1 MRLRPLTLSDVSR
14 CAELEKVLFPGESP
28 WPARAFEQELA
39 AGHTTYWAVDASVN
53 HVDHDDNRVG
63 HNGNHVDRDDNRVGH
78 NDNHVD
84 HDVIHVDDEVVGYAG
99 VGRMGPAAW
108 PEYEIRTIGVAPE
121 AQRRG
126 IARMMMDAIV
136 ELADSHDAPIFLE
149 VRVGNDPAIRLYE
162 AYDFVIN
169 GLRRN
174 YYQPSGADAHTM
186 YRPRKSER

>member
-1 MRLRPLTLSDVSR
+1 MRLRPLASADAPR

-28 WPARAFEQELA
+28 WPARAFEQEIA

-53 HVDHDDNRVG
+53 RVG
-63 HNGNHVDRDDNRVGH
+63 HNVNREGH
-78 NDNHVD
+78 NDNRA
-84 HDVIHVDDEVVGYAG
+84 EVLGYAG

-108 PEYEIRTIGVAPE
+108 PEYEIRTIGVDPA
-121 AQRRG
+121 AQRQG
-126 IARMMMDAIV
+126 IARLMMDAIV

-186 YRPRKSER
+186 YRPRKSERC

>member
-1 MRLRPLTLSDVSR
+1 MRLRPLTSADALH

-28 WPARAFEQELA
+28 WPARAFEQEIA
-39 AGHTTYWAVDASVN
+39 AGHTTYWAVDMNVN
-53 HVDHDDNRVG
+53 RVDHN
-63 HNGNHVDRDDNRVGH
+63 DNRVGH
-78 NDNHVD
+78 NDNRVD
-84 HDVIHVDDEVVGYAG
+84 HNDNRGEVLGYAG

-108 PEYEIRTIGVAPE
+108 PEYEIRTIGVDPA

-126 IARMMMDAIV
+126 IARLMMDAIV

-149 VRVGNDPAIRLYE
+149 VRVGNEPAIRLYE
-162 AYDFVIN
+162 AYEFVIN

-186 YRPRKSER
+186 YRPRKSERC

>member
-1 MRLRPLTLSDVSR
+1 MRLRPLVLDDAPR
-14 CAELEKVLFPGESP
+14 CAELEKVLFPGETP
-28 WPARAFEQELA
+28 WPARAFEQEIA
-39 AGHTTYWAVDASVN
+39 AGHTTYWAVDMNVN
-53 HVDHDDNRVG
+53 REDHKDNREDHKDNRV
-63 HNGNHVDRDDNRVGH
+63 DH
-78 NDNHVD
+78 NDNRG
-84 HDVIHVDDEVVGYAG
+84 EVLGYAG

-108 PEYEIRTIGVAPE
+108 PEYEIRTIGVDPA

-126 IARMMMDAIV
+126 IARLMMDAIV

>member
-1 MRLRPLTLSDVSR
+1 MRLRPLASADAPR

-28 WPARAFEQELA
+28 WPARAFEQEIA

-53 HVDHDDNRVG
+53 RVG
-63 HNGNHVDRDDNRVGH
+63 HNDNRVGH
-78 NDNHVD
+78 NDNRA
-84 HDVIHVDDEVVGYAG
+84 EVLGYAG

-108 PEYEIRTIGVAPE
+108 PEYEIRTIGVDPA
-121 AQRRG
+121 AQRQG
-126 IARMMMDAIV
+126 IARLMMDAIV
-136 ELADSHDAPIFLE
+136 ERADSHDAPIFLE

-186 YRPRKSER
+186 YRPRKSERC

>member
-1 MRLRPLTLSDVSR
+1 MRLRPLVLDDAPR
-14 CAELEKVLFPGESP
+14 CAELEKVLFPGETP
-28 WPARAFEQELA
+28 WPARAFEQEIA

-53 HVDHDDNRVG
+53 REDHKDNREDHKDNRV
-63 HNGNHVDRDDNRVGH
+63 DH
-78 NDNHVD
+78 NDNRG
-84 HDVIHVDDEVVGYAG
+84 EVLGYAG

-108 PEYEIRTIGVAPE
+108 PEYEIRTIGVDPA

-126 IARMMMDAIV
+126 IARLMMDAIV

-186 YRPRKSER
+186 YRPRKSERC

>member
-1 MRLRPLTLSDVSR
+1 MRLRPLTLSDVPR

-53 HVDHDDNRVG
+53 HADH
-63 HNGNHVDRDDNRVGH
+63 DDNRVGH

-84 HDVIHVDDEVVGYAG
+84 HDDNPGDHDVIHVDHEVVGYAG

>member
-1 MRLRPLTLSDVSR
+1 MRLRPLTPADAPR

-28 WPARAFEQELA
+28 WPAHAFEQEIA
-39 AGHTTYWAVDASVN
+39 AGHTTYWAVDMNVN
-53 HVDHDDNRVG
+53 REG
-63 HNGNHVDRDDNRVGH
+63 HNDNRVGH
-78 NDNHVD
+78 NDNRVGHND
-84 HDVIHVDDEVVGYAG
+84 NRAEVLGYAG

-108 PEYEIRTIGVAPE
+108 PEYEIHTIGVDPA

-126 IARMMMDAIV
+126 IARLMMDAIV

-186 YRPRKSER
+186 YRPRKSERC

>member
-1 MRLRPLTLSDVSR
+1 MRLRPLVLDDAPR
-14 CAELEKVLFPGESP
+14 CAELEKVLFPGETP
-28 WPARAFEQELA
+28 WPARAFEQEIA

-53 HVDHDDNRVG
+53 RVG
-63 HNGNHVDRDDNRVGH
+63 HNVNREGH
-78 NDNHVD
+78 NVNRA
-84 HDVIHVDDEVVGYAG
+84 EVLGYAG

-108 PEYEIRTIGVAPE
+108 PEYEIRTIGVDPA
-121 AQRRG
+121 AQRQG
-126 IARMMMDAIV
+126 IARLMMDAIV

-186 YRPRKSER
+186 YRPRKSERC

>member
-1 MRLRPLTLSDVSR
+1 MRLRPLASADAPR

-28 WPARAFEQELA
+28 WPARAFEQEIA

-53 HVDHDDNRVG
+53 REG
-63 HNGNHVDRDDNRVGH
+63 HNVNRA
-78 NDNHVD
+78 
-84 HDVIHVDDEVVGYAG
+84 EVLGYAG

-108 PEYEIRTIGVAPE
+108 PEYEIRTIGVDPA
-121 AQRRG
+121 AQRQG
-126 IARMMMDAIV
+126 IARLMMDAIV

-186 YRPRKSER
+186 YRPRKSERC

>member
-1 MRLRPLTLSDVSR
+1 MRLRPLTLSDVPR

-53 HVDHDDNRVG
+53 HADHDDN
-63 HNGNHVDRDDNRVGH
+63 HVGH
-78 NDNHVD
+78 NDNRAD
-84 HDVIHVDDEVVGYAG
+84 HDDNCDDDVAHNVVGYAG

-149 VRVGNDPAIRLYE
+149 VRVGNDPAIGLYE

>member
-1 MRLRPLTLSDVSR
+1 MRLRPLTAADAPR

-28 WPARAFEQELA
+28 WPARAFEQEIA
-39 AGHTTYWAVDASVN
+39 AGHTTYWAVDAGG
-53 HVDHDDNRVG
+53 DHADS
-63 HNGNHVDRDDNRVGH
+63 
-78 NDNHVD
+78 
-84 HDVIHVDDEVVGYAG
+84 EALGYAG

-108 PEYEIRTIGVAPE
+108 PEYEIRTIGVAPD

-126 IARMMMDAIV
+126 IARLMMDAIV
-136 ELADSHDAPIFLE
+136 ELADSHDAPVFLE

-162 AYDFVIN
+162 TYDFVIN

-186 YRPRKSER
+186 YRPRKSERC

>member
-1 MRLRPLTLSDVSR
+1 MRLRPLTLGDVPR

-28 WPARAFEQELA
+28 WPARAFEQEIA
-39 AGHTTYWAVDASVN
+39 AGHTTYWAVDMNV
-53 HVDHDDNRVG
+53 NRVG
-63 HNGNHVDRDDNRVGH
+63 HNDNHVGHNDNRVGH
-78 NDNHVD
+78 NDNHAD
-84 HDVIHVDDEVVGYAG
+84 RDDNHVVGYAG

>member
-1 MRLRPLTLSDVSR
+1 MRLRPLASADAPR

-28 WPARAFEQELA
+28 WPARAFEQEIA

-53 HVDHDDNRVG
+53 
-63 HNGNHVDRDDNRVGH
+63 RVGH
-78 NDNHVD
+78 NDNRA
-84 HDVIHVDDEVVGYAG
+84 EVLGYAG

-108 PEYEIRTIGVAPE
+108 PEYEIRTIGVDPA
-121 AQRRG
+121 AQRQG
-126 IARMMMDAIV
+126 IARLMMDAIV

-162 AYDFVIN
+162 AYDFVFN

-186 YRPRKSER
+186 YRPRKSERC

>member
-1 MRLRPLTLSDVSR
+1 MRLRPLASADAPR

-28 WPARAFEQELA
+28 WPARAFEQEIA
-39 AGHTTYWAVDASVN
+39 AGHTTYWAVDMNVN
-53 HVDHDDNRVG
+53 RVDHNDNRVD
-63 HNGNHVDRDDNRVGH
+63 HNDNRDDNRD
-78 NDNHVD
+78 DNRG
-84 HDVIHVDDEVVGYAG
+84 EVLGYAG

-108 PEYEIRTIGVAPE
+108 PEYEIRTIGVDPA
-121 AQRRG
+121 AQRQG
-126 IARMMMDAIV
+126 IARLMMDAIV

-186 YRPRKSER
+186 YRPRKSERC

>member
-1 MRLRPLTLSDVSR
+1 MRLRPLVLDDAPR
-14 CAELEKVLFPGESP
+14 CAELEKVLFPGETP
-28 WPARAFEQELA
+28 WPARAFEQEIA

-53 HVDHDDNRVG
+53 REDHKDNRA
-63 HNGNHVDRDDNRVGH
+63 
-78 NDNHVD
+78 
-84 HDVIHVDDEVVGYAG
+84 EVLGYAG

-108 PEYEIRTIGVAPE
+108 PEYEIRTIGVDPA

-126 IARMMMDAIV
+126 IARLMMDAIV

-186 YRPRKSER
+186 YRPRKSERC

>member
-1 MRLRPLTLSDVSR
+1 MRLRPLTLGDVPR

-39 AGHTTYWAVDASVN
+39 AGHTTYWAVDMNV
-53 HVDHDDNRVG
+53 
-63 HNGNHVDRDDNRVGH
+63 NRVGH
-78 NDNHVD
+78 NDNRVD
-84 HDVIHVDDEVVGYAG
+84 HDVIHVAHNVVGYAG

>member
-1 MRLRPLTLSDVSR
+1 MRLRPLASADAPR

-28 WPARAFEQELA
+28 WPARAFEQEIA
-39 AGHTTYWAVDASVN
+39 AGHTTYWAVDMNVN
-53 HVDHDDNRVG
+53 RDDHNDNRDDHNDNRV
-63 HNGNHVDRDDNRVGH
+63 
-78 NDNHVD
+78 
-84 HDVIHVDDEVVGYAG
+84 EVLGYAG

-108 PEYEIRTIGVAPE
+108 PEFEIRTIGVDPA
-121 AQRRG
+121 AQRQG
-126 IARMMMDAIV
+126 IARLMMDAIV

-149 VRVGNDPAIRLYE
+149 VRVGNEPAIRLYE

-186 YRPRKSER
+186 YRPRKSERC

>member
-1 MRLRPLTLSDVSR
+1 MRLRPLVLEDAPR
-14 CAELEKVLFPGESP
+14 CAELEKVLFPGETP
-28 WPARAFEQELA
+28 WPARAFEQEIA
-39 AGHTTYWAVDASVN
+39 AGHTTYWAVDAGVN
-53 HVDHDDNRVG
+53 RVDHIDNRG
-63 HNGNHVDRDDNRVGH
+63 AHL
-78 NDNHVD
+78 
-84 HDVIHVDDEVVGYAG
+84 GYAG

-108 PEYEIRTIGVAPE
+108 PEYEIRTIGVDPA

-126 IARMMMDAIV
+126 IARLMMDAIV

-186 YRPRKSER
+186 YRPRKSERC

>member
-1 MRLRPLTLSDVSR
+1 MRLRPLTPADAPR
-14 CAELEKVLFPGESP
+14 CAELEKVLFPGEHP
-28 WPARAFEQELA
+28 WPAHAFEQEIA
-39 AGHTTYWAVDASVN
+39 AGHTTYWAVDASD
-53 HVDHDDNRVG
+53 DHNANRA
-63 HNGNHVDRDDNRVGH
+63 
-78 NDNHVD
+78 
-84 HDVIHVDDEVVGYAG
+84 EVLGYAG

-108 PEYEIRTIGVAPE
+108 PEYEIHTIGVDPA

-126 IARMMMDAIV
+126 IARLMMDAIV

-186 YRPRKSER
+186 YRPRKSERC

>member
-1 MRLRPLTLSDVSR
+1 MRLRPLTLGDVPR

-39 AGHTTYWAVDASVN
+39 AGHTTYWAVDEGVN
-53 HVDHDDNRVG
+53 RVDHDV
-63 HNGNHVDRDDNRVGH
+63 NRVGH

-84 HDVIHVDDEVVGYAG
+84 HDVIHVAHNVVGYAG

>member
-1 MRLRPLTLSDVSR
+1 MRLRPLAVADAAR

-28 WPARAFEQELA
+28 WPARAFEQEIA
-39 AGHTTYWAVDASVN
+39 AGHTTYWAVDAS
-53 HVDHDDNRVG
+53 DNRAD
-63 HNGNHVDRDDNRVGH
+63 HNDNHAGH
-78 NDNHVD
+78 NDNHAGHNDNHAQVL
-84 HDVIHVDDEVVGYAG
+84 GYAG

-126 IARMMMDAIV
+126 IARLMMDAIV

-149 VRVGNDPAIRLYE
+149 VRVGNEPAIRLYE

>member
-1 MRLRPLTLSDVSR
+1 MRLRPLASADAPR

-28 WPARAFEQELA
+28 WPARAFEQEIA

-53 HVDHDDNRVG
+53 
-63 HNGNHVDRDDNRVGH
+63 RVGH
-78 NDNHVD
+78 NDNRA
-84 HDVIHVDDEVVGYAG
+84 EVLGYAG

-108 PEYEIRTIGVAPE
+108 PEYEIRTIGVDPA
-121 AQRRG
+121 AQRQG
-126 IARMMMDAIV
+126 IARLMMDAIV

-186 YRPRKSER
+186 YRPRKSERC

>member
-1 MRLRPLTLSDVSR
+1 MRLRPLVLDDAPR
-14 CAELEKVLFPGESP
+14 CAELEKVLFPGETP
-28 WPARAFEQELA
+28 WPARAFEQEIA
-39 AGHTTYWAVDASVN
+39 AGHTTYWAVDVSVN
-53 HVDHDDNRVG
+53 REDHKDNRVG
-63 HNGNHVDRDDNRVGH
+63 HKDNRVGH
-78 NDNHVD
+78 DDNRG
-84 HDVIHVDDEVVGYAG
+84 EVLGYAG

-108 PEYEIRTIGVAPE
+108 PEYEIRTIGVDSA

-126 IARMMMDAIV
+126 IARLMMDAIV

>member
-1 MRLRPLTLSDVSR
+1 MRLRPLTLSDVPR

-39 AGHTTYWAVDASVN
+39 AGHTSYWVVDASVN

-63 HNGNHVDRDDNRVGH
+63 HKDNHADCDDNH
-78 NDNHVD
+78 
-84 HDVIHVDDEVVGYAG
+84 VVGYAG

>member
-1 MRLRPLTLSDVSR
+1 MRLRPLIPADAPR
-14 CAELEKVLFPGESP
+14 CAELEKILFPGESP
-28 WPARAFEQELA
+28 WPARAFEQEIA
-39 AGHTTYWAVDASVN
+39 AGHTTYWAVDEAEQ
-53 HVDHDDNRVG
+53 G
-63 HNGNHVDRDDNRVGH
+63 
-78 NDNHVD
+78 
-84 HDVIHVDDEVVGYAG
+84 DEPWEALGYAG

-108 PEYEIRTIGVAPE
+108 PDYEIRTIGVAPE

-126 IARMMMDAIV
+126 IARMMMDALV
-136 ELADSHDAPIFLE
+136 ELADAHDAPIFLE
-149 VRVGNDPAIRLYE
+149 VRVGNEPAIRLYE

>member
-1 MRLRPLTLSDVSR
+1 MRLRPLLLEDAPR
-14 CAELEKVLFPGESP
+14 CAELEKVLFPGETP
-28 WPARAFEQELA
+28 WPARAFEQEIA

-53 HVDHDDNRVG
+53 RDDHNDNRVG
-63 HNGNHVDRDDNRVGH
+63 HNVNREDHSDNRG
-78 NDNHVD
+78 
-84 HDVIHVDDEVVGYAG
+84 EALGYAG

-108 PEYEIRTIGVAPE
+108 PEYEIRTIGVDPA

-126 IARMMMDAIV
+126 IARLMMDAIV

-186 YRPRKSER
+186 YRPRKSERC

>member
-1 MRLRPLTLSDVSR
+1 MRLRPLASADAPR

-28 WPARAFEQELA
+28 WPARAFEQEIA

-53 HVDHDDNRVG
+53 RVG
-63 HNGNHVDRDDNRVGH
+63 HNVNRVGH
-78 NDNHVD
+78 NDNRA
-84 HDVIHVDDEVVGYAG
+84 EVLGYAG

-108 PEYEIRTIGVAPE
+108 PEYEIRTIGVDPA
-121 AQRRG
+121 AQRQG
-126 IARMMMDAIV
+126 IARLMMDAIV

-186 YRPRKSER
+186 YRPRKSERC

>member
-1 MRLRPLTLSDVSR
+1 MRLRPLASADAPR

-28 WPARAFEQELA
+28 WPARAFEQEIA

-53 HVDHDDNRVG
+53 RVG
-63 HNGNHVDRDDNRVGH
+63 HNDNRVGH
-78 NDNHVD
+78 NDNRA
-84 HDVIHVDDEVVGYAG
+84 EVLGYAG

-108 PEYEIRTIGVAPE
+108 PEYEIRTIGVDPA
-121 AQRRG
+121 AQRQG
-126 IARMMMDAIV
+126 IARLMMDAIV

-186 YRPRKSER
+186 YRPRKSERC

>member
-1 MRLRPLTLSDVSR
+1 MRLRPLTLSDVPR

-28 WPARAFEQELA
+28 WPARAFEQEIA
-39 AGHTTYWAVDASVN
+39 AGHTTYWVVDASVN
-53 HVDHDDNRVG
+53 HVGHNDNRVG

-78 NDNHVD
+78 NDNRD
-84 HDVIHVDDEVVGYAG
+84 DDVAHEVVGYAG

>member
-1 MRLRPLTLSDVSR
+1 MRLRPLTPADAPR
-14 CAELEKVLFPGESP
+14 CAELEKVLFPGEHP
-28 WPARAFEQELA
+28 WPAHAFEQEIA

-53 HVDHDDNRVG
+53 REDHNANRA
-63 HNGNHVDRDDNRVGH
+63 
-78 NDNHVD
+78 
-84 HDVIHVDDEVVGYAG
+84 EVLGYAG

-108 PEYEIRTIGVAPE
+108 PEYEIHTIGVDPA
-121 AQRRG
+121 AQRQG
-126 IARMMMDAIV
+126 IARLMMDAIV

-186 YRPRKSER
+186 YRPRKSERC

>member
-1 MRLRPLTLSDVSR
+1 MRLRPLVLDDAPR
-14 CAELEKVLFPGESP
+14 CAELEKVLFPGETP
-28 WPARAFEQELA
+28 WPARAFEQEIA

-53 HVDHDDNRVG
+53 REDHNANRVDHKDNRVG
-63 HNGNHVDRDDNRVGH
+63 HNANRG
-78 NDNHVD
+78 
-84 HDVIHVDDEVVGYAG
+84 EVLGYAG

-108 PEYEIRTIGVAPE
+108 PEYEIRTIGVDPA

-126 IARMMMDAIV
+126 IARLMMDAIV

-186 YRPRKSER
+186 YRLRKSER

>member
-1 MRLRPLTLSDVSR
+1 MRLRPLTSADAPR

-28 WPARAFEQELA
+28 WPARAFEQEIA

-53 HVDHDDNRVG
+53 REGQNDNR
-63 HNGNHVDRDDNRVGH
+63 NDH
-78 NDNHVD
+78 NDNRDD
-84 HDVIHVDDEVVGYAG
+84 HNGPRAEVLGYAG

-108 PEYEIRTIGVAPE
+108 PEYEIRTIGVDPA
-121 AQRRG
+121 AHRQG
-126 IARMMMDAIV
+126 IARLMMDAIV

-149 VRVGNDPAIRLYE
+149 VRVGNEPAIRLYE

-186 YRPRKSER
+186 YRPRKSERC

>member
-1 MRLRPLTLSDVSR
+1 MRLRPLVLDDAPR
-14 CAELEKVLFPGESP
+14 CAELEKVLFPGETP
-28 WPARAFEQELA
+28 WPARAFAQEIA

-53 HVDHDDNRVG
+53 
-63 HNGNHVDRDDNRVGH
+63 RVGH
-78 NDNHVD
+78 NDNRA
-84 HDVIHVDDEVVGYAG
+84 EVLGYAG

-108 PEYEIRTIGVAPE
+108 PEYEIRTIGVDPA

-126 IARMMMDAIV
+126 IARLMMDAIV

-186 YRPRKSER
+186 YRPRKSERC

>member
-1 MRLRPLTLSDVSR
+1 MRLRPLTLSDVPR

-39 AGHTTYWAVDASVN
+39 AGHTTYWAVDMNV
-53 HVDHDDNRVG
+53 NRVG
-63 HNGNHVDRDDNRVGH
+63 HNGNHVD
-78 NDNHVD
+78 
-84 HDVIHVDDEVVGYAG
+84 HDVIHVARNVVGYAG

-126 IARMMMDAIV
+126 IARMVMDAIV